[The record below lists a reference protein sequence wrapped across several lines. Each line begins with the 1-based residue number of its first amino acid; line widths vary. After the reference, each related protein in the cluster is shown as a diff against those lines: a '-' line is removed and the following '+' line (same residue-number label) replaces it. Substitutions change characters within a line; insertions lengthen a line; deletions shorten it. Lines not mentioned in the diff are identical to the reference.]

1 MKKSSRI
8 LVAVLCLLMLVSIP
22 VFAAS
27 APYETYTYSMK
38 GDPMASPH
46 AYVPERTVSNFDMGL
61 SSPLTNPQDIFVGE
75 DGLIYI
81 TDAPS
86 GTDGVGRVIV
96 LDNNFKYQFEITEF
110 INQNGIR
117 DKFSKPDGLFVNS
130 ENIYVCDSDN
140 QRIVVFDLVGNFVRM
155 IEAPKADVMG
165 EDTLFHP
172 VAVSVDA
179 SGKLYVVSDQTY
191 SGVFALEADGSFIC
205 FIGAQKAEVPLATRI
220 RRIFFPDVVA
230 EEYITSA
237 YNNITID
244 KDGFIWVTTSDI
256 DTETLSSAITCGDE
270 TYAPVK
276 RLNNQGVDIMRR
288 NGFFIPAGE
297 VSFKND
303 ASSGATGA
311 NGPSKLID
319 VALGPNG
326 MWSVIDSSRCRI
338 YTYDSD
344 GNMLFAFGDKG
355 QQLGNLSA
363 PTAIAYSGSSLL
375 VLDSKLTSI
384 TVYKREPYGDIIDK
398 ALGFTAQ
405 RKYNDALTMWNEIY
419 KNNTNFDAAL
429 VGIAT
434 NFFRDGATVDAATG
448 LNGYEA
454 SLEYFKAAGDTAGYS
469 ESFKAIR
476 KLWVEKWVFLLI
488 LIIVVACIVLSKF
501 LGYVGKKNKE
511 GVTKVGKRTLWEEFL
526 YGFYIIMHP
535 FDGYWDLK
543 HEKRGSVRSAILI
556 DAVVVLSTIYNTVGS
571 AYIFNPNKSSSNPFG
586 GILTVMVPLMLWC
599 VSNWCLTTLFD
610 GEGNFK
616 DIFISTSYALF
627 PLVIILIPVTLA
639 TNIASLDESA
649 MISLVMSIG
658 FIWLGMLV
666 FFGMATTHGYSMG
679 KNILITAATI
689 VGMMFIMFIMML
701 FTNLIQQMVMFV
713 TDIVSEVSF
722 RMK

>member
-1 MKKSSRI
+1 MKRSSKI
-8 LVAVLCLLMLVSIP
+8 LVAVLCLLMLLTSIP

-46 AYVPERTVSNFDMGL
+46 AYVPERTVSDFDMGL
-61 SSPLTNPQDIFVGE
+61 SNPLTNPKDIFVT
-75 DGLIYI
+75 DTNIYI
-81 TDAPS
+81 SDAPS
-86 GTDGVGRVIV
+86 GTEGIGRIIV
-96 LDNNFKYQFEITEF
+96 LDRDFQYQFEITEF
-110 INQNGIR
+110 INQNGIK
-117 DKFSKPDGLFVNS
+117 DTFANPDGLFVNE

-140 QRIVVFDLVGNFVRM
+140 QRIVVFDLSGKFDKM
-155 IEAPKADVMG
+155 IEAPQADVMG

-172 VAVSVDA
+172 VAISVDA

-191 SGVFALEADGSFIC
+191 SGVFALEEDGSFIC

-244 KDGFIWVTTSDI
+244 EDGFIWVTTDDI
-256 DTETLSSAITCGDE
+256 DTETLSSAISSGDA

-303 ASSGATGA
+303 ASSNATGA
-311 NGPSKLID
+311 NGPSTLID

-326 MWSVIDSSRCRI
+326 MWSVVDSSRCRI

-355 QQLGNLSA
+355 QQLGNLSK
-363 PTAIAYSGSSLL
+363 PTALAYLDSSLL
-375 VLDSKLTSI
+375 VLDAELKSV

-434 NFFRDGATVDAATG
+434 NFYRDGDTVDPTTG

-454 SLEYFKAAGDTAGYS
+454 SLEYYKAAGDTKGYS
-469 ESFKAIR
+469 DSYKAIR
-476 KLWVEKWVFLLI
+476 KIWVENWVLLLI
-488 LIIVVACIVLSKF
+488 AIIVIGCIVLSKF

-511 GVTKVGKRTLWEEFL
+511 GITKVGKRTLWEEFL
-526 YGFYIIMHP
+526 YGFYIILHP

-556 DAVVVLSTIYNTVGS
+556 DAVVVLSTIYYTVGS
-571 AYIFNPNKSSSNPFG
+571 AYVFNPNKSQSNPFG

-616 DIFISTSYALF
+616 DIFVSTSYALF

-639 TNIASLDESA
+639 TNIATLDESA

-679 KNILITAATI
+679 KNIIITAATI

-722 RMK
+722 RVK

>member
-61 SSPLTNPQDIFVGE
+61 SDPLTNPQDIFVGP
-75 DGLIYI
+75 DGMIYI
-81 TDAPS
+81 SDTTS
-86 GTDGVGRVIV
+86 GTEGIARVIV
-96 LDNNFKYQFEITEF
+96 LDSDFKYQFEITEF
-110 INQNGIR
+110 INQNGIK
-117 DKFSKPDGLFVNS
+117 DTFSKPDGLFVNK

-140 QRIVVFDLVGNFVRM
+140 QRIVVFDLAGNFVRM
-155 IEAPKADVMG
+155 IEAPQADVMG

-172 VAVSVDA
+172 VAVSVDDA
-179 SGKLYVVSDQTY
+179 GKLYVVSDQTY

-244 KDGFIWVTTSDI
+244 EAGFIWVTTSDI
-256 DTETLSSAITCGDE
+256 DTETLSSAISSGDE

-276 RLNNQGVDIMRR
+276 RLNNQGVDIMKR

-303 ASSGATGA
+303 ASSNATGA

-326 MWSVIDSSRCRI
+326 MWSVIDVSRCRI

-355 QQLGNLSA
+355 QQLGNLSS

-434 NFFRDGATVDAATG
+434 NFYRDGETIDEATG

-454 SLEYFKAAGDTAGYS
+454 SLEYYKAAGDTAGYS

-488 LIIVVACIVLSKF
+488 FIIVVACIILSKF

-511 GVTKVGKRTLWEEFL
+511 GITKVGKRTLWEEFL

-556 DAVVVLSTIYNTVGS
+556 DAVVVLSTVYYTVGS
-571 AYIFNPNKSSSNPFG
+571 AYIFNPSKSSSNPFG

-616 DIFISTSYALF
+616 DIFVSTSYALF

-713 TDIVSEVSF
+713 TDIVSEISF
-722 RMK
+722 RV

>member
-1 MKKSSRI
+1 MKKSSKI
-8 LVAVLCLLMLVSIP
+8 LVAVLCLLMLLTSIP

-38 GDPMASPH
+38 GEPMASPH

-61 SSPLTNPQDIFVGE
+61 SSPLTNPQDIFVGP
-75 DGLIYI
+75 DGTIYI
-81 TDAPS
+81 SDTTS
-86 GTDGVGRVIV
+86 GTEGIARVIV
-96 LDNNFKYQFEITEF
+96 LDGDFKYQFEITEF
-110 INQNGIR
+110 INQNGIK
-117 DKFSKPDGLFVNS
+117 DTFSKPDGLFVNE

-155 IEAPKADVMG
+155 IEAPQADVMG

-244 KDGFIWVTTSDI
+244 ENGFIWVTTSDI
-256 DTETLSSAITCGDE
+256 DTETLSSAISSGDE

-276 RLNNQGVDIMRR
+276 RLNNQGVDIMKR

-303 ASSGATGA
+303 ASENATGA

-326 MWSVIDSSRCRI
+326 MWSVVDVSRCRI

-355 QQLGNLSA
+355 QQLGNLSS

-434 NFFRDGATVDAATG
+434 NFFRDGETVDEATG

-454 SLEYFKAAGDTAGYS
+454 SLDYYKAAGDTAGYS

-488 LIIVVACIVLSKF
+488 FIIVAACIVLSKF

-511 GVTKVGKRTLWEEFL
+511 GITKVGKRTLWEEFL

-543 HEKRGSVRSAILI
+543 HEKRGSVRAAILI
-556 DAVVVLSTIYNTVGS
+556 DAVVVLSTIYYTVGS

-586 GILTVMVPLMLWC
+586 GILTVMVPLLLWC

-689 VGMMFIMFIMML
+689 IGMMFIMFIMML

-722 RMK
+722 RV

>member
-27 APYETYTYSMK
+27 APYDTYTYSMK
-38 GDPMASPH
+38 GEPMASPH

-61 SSPLTNPQDIFVGE
+61 SSPLTNPQDIFVGP
-75 DGLIYI
+75 DGMIYI
-81 TDAPS
+81 SDTTS
-86 GTDGVGRVIV
+86 GTEGSARVFVI
-96 LDNNFKYQFEITEF
+96 DSDFKYQYEITEF
-110 INQNGIR
+110 INQNGIK
-117 DKFSKPDGLFVNS
+117 DTFSKPDGLFVNE

-155 IEAPKADVMG
+155 IEAPQADVMG

-191 SGVFALEADGSFIC
+191 SGVFALESDGSFIC

-256 DTETLSSAITCGDE
+256 DTETLSSAITSGDE

-303 ASSGATGA
+303 ASSEATGA

-434 NFFRDGATVDAATG
+434 NFFRDGVTVDAATG

-556 DAVVVLSTIYNTVGS
+556 DAVVVLSTVYYTVGS

-586 GILTVMVPLMLWC
+586 GILTVMVPLLLWC

-616 DIFISTSYALF
+616 DIFVSTSYALF

>member
-1 MKKSSRI
+1 MKKSSKI
-8 LVAVLCLLMLVSIP
+8 LVAVLCLLMLLTSIP

-38 GDPMASPH
+38 GNPMASPH

-61 SSPLTNPQDIFVGE
+61 PSPLTKPNDLFVDKEGN
-75 DGLIYI
+75 IYI
-81 TDAPS
+81 SDATS
-86 GTDGVGRVIV
+86 GTDGVARVIV
-96 LDNNFKYQFEITEF
+96 LDSNFQYQFEITTF

-117 DKFSKPDGLFVNS
+117 DTFATPDGLFVNE

-155 IEAPKADVMG
+155 IEAPQADVMG

-172 VAVSVDA
+172 VAISVDD

-191 SGVFALEADGSFIC
+191 SGIFALEADGSFIC
-205 FIGAQKAEVPLATRI
+205 FIGAQKADVPLATRI

-244 KDGFIWVTTSDI
+244 EDGFIWVTTSDI
-256 DTETLSSAITCGDE
+256 DTETLSSAISSGDA

-303 ASSGATGA
+303 AGSSTTTGTA

-326 MWSVIDSSRCRI
+326 MWSTIDSTRCRI

-344 GNMLFAFGDKG
+344 GNMLFAFGDVG
-355 QQLGNLSA
+355 QQLGNLSQ
-363 PTAIAYSGSSLL
+363 PTALAYSGSSLL
-375 VLDSKLTSI
+375 VLDAKLCSI
-384 TVYKREPYGDIIDK
+384 TVYKREPYGDVIDK
-398 ALGFTAQ
+398 ALGFTAE

-429 VGIAT
+429 VGIGT
-434 NFFRDGATVDAATG
+434 NLYREGDYT
-448 LNGYEA
+448 A
-454 SLEYFKAAGDTAGYS
+454 SLEYFKAAGDVTSYS

-476 KLWVEKWVFLLI
+476 KAFIEKWVFLIIIAVVVVII
-488 LIIVVACIVLSKF
+488 LISKF
-501 LGYVGKKNKE
+501 LGYVEKKNKA
-511 GVTKVGKRTLWEEFL
+511 GVTKVGKRTLWEEFI
-526 YGFYIIMHP
+526 YGFYLIMHP
-535 FDGYWDLK
+535 FDAYWDLK
-543 HEKRGSVRSAILI
+543 HEKRGSVRSALLI
-556 DAVVVLSTIYNTVGS
+556 DGVVVLSTIYYSVGS
-571 AYIFNPNKSSSNPFG
+571 AYIFNPNKSETNPFG
-586 GILTVMVPLMLWC
+586 GVLTVMVPLLLWC

-616 DIFISTSYALF
+616 DIFVATSYALF
-627 PLVIILIPVTLA
+627 PLVILLIPITVA
-639 TNIASLDESA
+639 TNFSTLDESA

-658 FIWLGMLV
+658 FIWLGMLI

-679 KNILITAATI
+679 KNILITASTI
-689 VGMMFIMFIMML
+689 IGMMFIMFIMML

-722 RMK
+722 RVQ